1 LSQSWSI
8 FRIRIKGVLD
18 PCIAE
23 RFGEISILPQEKDE
37 TVLVG
42 RFPDQSA
49 LRGLLDQLWNRN
61 LKILAVEQVE
71 TPEETGTG

>member
-1 LSQSWSI
+1 MSQSWSI
-8 FRIRIKGVLD
+8 FRIRIKGALD
-18 PCIAE
+18 PAAVDW
-23 RFGEISILPQEKDE
+23 FGDVSILPQGNNE

-42 RFPDQSA
+42 RFPDQAA

-61 LKILAVEQVE
+61 LKILAIEQVE